1 MPTSG
6 WITIICRTALVL
18 SLMLGLLALA
28 DSASSQTALG
38 VLGLFGFSL
47 FVSLGFLLFG
57 QQRFPSDP
65 APRQT
70 DDEHLA

>member
-6 WITIICRTALVL
+6 WTTIICRAALVL
-18 SLMLGLLALA
+18 GLMLGLLVLA
-28 DSASSQTALG
+28 DNAWSQSPLG
-38 VLGLFGFSL
+38 VLGLFCFSL

>member
-6 WITIICRTALVL
+6 WTTTTCRIALL
-18 SLMLGLLALA
+18 SSLMLGLSMLA
-28 DSASSQTALG
+28 DSPPSQTPLG

-65 APRQT
+65 APCQS